1 MSIDEHEPTKEPQEL
16 SPEVIQVLAEVQGIF
31 LQCLRAI
38 SETTAML
45 KVMQEFYGDVACFSV
60 PKAGKRSYMAS
71 AGPTECLE
79 QLS

>member
-38 SETTAML
+38 SETTAIL
-45 KVMQEFYGDVACFSV
+45 KGYGGRGVLLSSGSRKAFVYGFGRPNRV
-60 PKAGKRSYMAS
+60 P
-71 AGPTECLE
+71 
-79 QLS
+79 

>member
-45 KVMQEFYGDVACFSV
+45 KVMQEFCS
-60 PKAGKRSYMAS
+60 AS
-71 AGPTECLE
+71 APMR
-79 QLS
+79 QNWAN